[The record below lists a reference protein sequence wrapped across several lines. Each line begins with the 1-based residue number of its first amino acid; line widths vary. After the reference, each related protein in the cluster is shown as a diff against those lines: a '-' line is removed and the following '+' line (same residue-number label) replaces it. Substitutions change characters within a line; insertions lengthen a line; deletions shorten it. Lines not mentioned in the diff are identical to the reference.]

1 MGRVRRLSLPASLGL
16 ALYWAIFGGEYSYF
30 ELRGARQEKT
40 EVEAQLAR
48 LRWEND
54 SLRAWA
60 DSLQNDSA
68 TIERFARERLGLIRD
83 GEILYRSAE
92 APDTVGDTLP

>member
-1 MGRVRRLSLPASLGL
+1 MGRVRRLLLPAILGL

-30 ELRGARQEKT
+30 ELRKARQEKD
-40 EVEAQLAR
+40 EVEAELVS
-48 LRWEND
+48 LRREND

-68 TIERFARERLGLIRD
+68 TIERFARERFGLIRD

-92 APDTVGDTLP
+92 AADTVGDTLP